1 MITKA
6 RYLLPAAAALGFLA
20 GFAAQRP
27 KEVPPVVAAPENNT
41 PPPRPKRQAPA
52 SPAADSAP
60 TRPPVGMKSA
70 DTLDDLLALTDAED
84 LYARLALWQLDAPEA
99 DLAAF
104 WAAYRKRDKRDT
116 GLVDLIFSQ
125 WTKTNPLAAIEAAKG
140 SGHEGIPWWAWTIND
155 PDAAIAAVR
164 GESNDMAAYVMRAVG
179 QFHPERAMKV
189 LEENPGF
196 AQYHGIEG
204 IVNGLTRTDPEAA
217 LAFQQ
222 KHGRMHDTDAIEK
235 LTRDDPHAA
244 MEWLRT
250 HPRGDDHYSEDA
262 FLRTLERET
271 PEMLAEIAAACPSGE
286 FKWKLESAAFRH
298 LAEANPTEAL
308 AQARAAN
315 APRVAAERLAVI
327 GKGLTESDP
336 RKALEIF
343 GELFKACPDAGNRTN
358 WTRYPN
364 GSSGGGGSIDGVQ
377 PFIDGLVAADP
388 QAAMDAASEGA
399 DLTNVQRGMDSSALA
414 TVARTWARQDL
425 EGFGG
430 WLEAQEPGPLQDH
443 GATILV
449 GNLTEQGEFARA
461 LDWSA
466 RMSDDDHRRGST
478 ANSFSQWR
486 GRDPEAAKQWFEQAD
501 LPDDLHKLL
510 EPYVNGR

>member
-6 RYLLPAAAALGFLA
+6 RSLLPAAAALGFLA
-20 GFAAQRP
+20 GFAVHRP
-27 KEVPPVVAAPENNT
+27 EQAEPAVVTPESNPPS
-41 PPPRPKRQAPA
+41 RPKRPAPA
-52 SPAADSAP
+52 SPVPDSAP
-60 TRPPVGMKSA
+60 TKPPVGMKSA
-70 DTLDDLLALTDAED
+70 DTLDDLLAISDPEN
-84 LYARLALWQLDAPEA
+84 LYARLALWQLDAPEE

-104 WAAYRKRDKRDT
+104 WAAYRKRDNRDT

-140 SGHEGIPWWAWTIND
+140 SGHAGIPWWAWTIND

-164 GESNDMAAYVMRAVG
+164 GASQEMSGFVMRAIG
-179 QFHPERAMKV
+179 QFHPERAMQV

-196 AQYHGIEG
+196 AQWNGIEG

-244 MEWLRT
+244 MEWLRAN
-250 HPRGDDHYSEDA
+250 PRADDHYSEGA

-271 PEMLAEIAAACPSGE
+271 PEMLAELAAACPSGE

-298 LAEANPTEAL
+298 LAETNPAEAL
-308 AQARAAN
+308 VQARAASS
-315 APRVAAERLAVI
+315 PRVAAERLAVI

-336 RKALEIF
+336 QKALEIF
-343 GELFKACPDAGNRTN
+343 GELFKACPDAGNREN
-358 WTRYPN
+358 WTHYPN
-364 GSSGGGGSIDGVQ
+364 GASGGGGAIDGVQ

-388 QAAMDAASEGA
+388 QAAVDAAAQGSDATANGMGIEG
-399 DLTNVQRGMDSSALA
+399 SALRI
-414 TVARTWARQDL
+414 VARTWASQDL
-425 EGFGG
+425 YGYAG
-430 WLEAQEPGPLQDH
+430 WVDAQDAGPLQDQSIGILAGSLSEH
-443 GATILV
+443 GESA
-449 GNLTEQGEFARA
+449 QA

-466 RMSDDDHRRGST
+466 RLSDENSRRN
-478 ANSFSQWR
+478 AFQNVFSQWQS
-486 GRDPEAAKQWFEQAD
+486 RDFQAAHQWLEQTELPEDIRKA
-501 LPDDLHKLL
+501 L
-510 EPYVNGR
+510 EPYVRDR